1 MSSKPPQRSALRCAS
16 ARGRERSPSLSLRV
30 SALSVF
36 ACSLLSSSLFTACE
50 PGGEVER
57 TSPESLPASA
67 LPPAGGPLGA
77 QVVSGGGEAGG
88 DESASDGGTS
98 EGTSGTGDTSG
109 SSGSSG
115 DTVGIDEELDPVAP
129 ETYGKV
135 YFPVEAPPAEEL
147 TVHGLAGYEVV
158 AIYSRP
164 DMTSDK
170 LGYLRIGTRMM
181 VTPKIEDATKACKKG
196 FHGLPMGGYVCAS
209 KGWVVDAEKPPFMQ
223 GPPSPRLD
231 DAHPYDYG
239 YVRRWNS
246 PMWWRIPTAEELKAA
261 VLHRAIREAERV
273 GAPPPDSDAG
283 AGDGDGDG
291 DGDGGADTPGAEVAS
306 DVEPD
311 TEEADLLAMKLPLSP
326 GSPWLERGNFLSL
339 GSKTKKN
346 GRSFYRTAR
355 GAFVN
360 ASSISRYEA
369 KDYQGIAIDDEV
381 AFPVAFVSKK
391 TTRLLRL
398 DENDKLKGVRA
409 LERREFVDVN
419 EETEINGRA
428 YMITAEGFLV
438 RKEHLNIP
446 ELQPLPKGLEPWE
459 RWIDV
464 SLKTQTLV
472 AYEGTRP
479 VYVTLVSTGKKGS
492 KEEPFDTP
500 IGRWRI
506 YSKHVSSTMDGNT
519 ASDGNYSIQDVPWT
533 MFFYGSYAL
542 HGAFWHRSFGR
553 RRSHGCVNLG
563 PSDARWLFFWT
574 TPFLPE
580 GWHGVHST
588 DESPGTTVIVR
599 D

>member
-1 MSSKPPQRSALRCAS
+1 VQR
-16 ARGRERSPSLSLRV
+16 G
-30 SALSVF
+30 
-36 ACSLLSSSLFTACE
+36 
-50 PGGEVER
+50 
-57 TSPESLPASA
+57 SPESTPASA
-67 LPPAGGPLGA
+67 LPHPGA
-77 QVVSGGGEAGG
+77 SADAHASVAGEAGG
-88 DESASDGGTS
+88 DESTTSLSTGTTEGTDS
-98 EGTSGTGDTSG
+98 GSGSGSGSGTSGTSG
-109 SSGSSG
+109 ETTGL
-115 DTVGIDEELDPVAP
+115 EEGLDPIAP
-129 ETYGKV
+129 ETYGRV

-170 LGYLRIGTRMM
+170 LGYLRIGTRMK

-209 KGWVVDAEKPPFMQ
+209 KGWVVDADKPPFMQ
-223 GPPSPRLD
+223 GPPSARLD
-231 DAHPYDYG
+231 EAHPYDYG

-246 PMWWRIPTAEELKAA
+246 PMWWRIPTAEEIKAA

-273 GAPPPDSDAG
+273 GAPPPDDGAA

-291 DGDGGADTPGAEVAS
+291 DGDVEAGAVADGEAGS

-311 TEEADLLAMKLPLSP
+311 TEDADLLAMKLPLSP

-339 GSKTKKN
+339 GAKTKKN

-360 ASSISRYEA
+360 ASSISRYKA

-391 TTRLLRL
+391 TSKLLRL
-398 DENDKLKGVRA
+398 DENDKLKVVRG
-409 LERREFVDVN
+409 LERRDFVDVN

-500 IGRWRI
+500 TGRWRI
-506 YSKHVSSTMDGNT
+506 YSKHISSTMDGNT

-553 RRSHGCVNLG
+553 VRSHGCVNLG

-599 D
+599 E

>member
-1 MSSKPPQRSALRCAS
+1 MSSKPPQRSALRSAL
-16 ARGRERSPSLSLRV
+16 ARGRENASSLSLRAT
-30 SALSVF
+30 ALSVF
-36 ACSLLSSSLFTACE
+36 VGSLLSSSLLTGCE
-50 PGGEVER
+50 PGGEVQR

-67 LPPAGGPLGA
+67 LPPAGGSADPPVA
-77 QVVSGGGEAGG
+77 SDGGEAGG
-88 DESASDGGTS
+88 DESVTDSSGTS
-98 EGTSGTGDTSG
+98 EGTSGDTSG
-109 SSGSSG
+109 SSGTSG
-115 DTVGIDEELDPVAP
+115 DTAGIEEELEPVAP

-181 VTPKIEDATKACKKG
+181 VTPKIEDPTKACKKG

-209 KGWVVDAEKPPFMQ
+209 KGWVVDAEKPPYMQ
-223 GPPSPRLD
+223 EPPGARLD
-231 DAHPYDYG
+231 EALPYDYG

-246 PMWWRIPTAEELKAA
+246 PMWWRIPTLEELKAA
-261 VLHRAIREAERV
+261 TLHRAIREAERV
-273 GAPPPDSDAG
+273 GAPPPGSDAG
-283 AGDGDGDG
+283 AGDGDGGG
-291 DGDGGADTPGAEVAS
+291 DGAAEVPAAEAVS
-306 DVEPD
+306 DAEPD

-339 GSKTKKN
+339 GTKTKKN

-360 ASSISRYEA
+360 TSSISRYEA

-398 DENDKLKGVRA
+398 DENDKLKGVRG
-409 LERREFVDVN
+409 LERRDFVDVN

-464 SLKTQTLV
+464 NLKTQTLV

-500 IGRWRI
+500 TGRWRI
-506 YSKHVSSTMDGNT
+506 YSKHISSTMDGNT
-519 ASDGNYSIQDVPWT
+519 
-533 MFFYGSYAL
+533 
-542 HGAFWHRSFGR
+542 
-553 RRSHGCVNLG
+553 
-563 PSDARWLFFWT
+563 
-574 TPFLPE
+574 
-580 GWHGVHST
+580 
-588 DESPGTTVIVR
+588 
-599 D
+599 